1 MFFEIY
7 ILLFLLGA
15 IFGSFA
21 NVCIYRLPLEQS
33 IVTNRSYCPNCKKKI
48 AWYFNI
54 PIFSYLYLQG
64 KCFNCKKKI
73 SSQYLIV
80 EIISAFSFIV
90 IYYMFGFSIETL
102 LLIFIFSIYLIIF
115 FIDLKHFIIPNSLNF
130 TLIISGFFKNFIP
143 QLDKFLFSDLIS
155 SIIGG
160 IIGYAMIWGII
171 KLYKKLKN
179 IEGMGLG
186 DAKLFCGIGLWF
198 GYQSVFIIIFLA
210 SIIALIVI
218 APKLIMG
225 KIKMKNEIPFGPF
238 IIIGNLVY
246 LIFMNEIF
254 NFLSMSQLQ

>member
-1 MFFEIY
+1 MLQI
-7 ILLFLLGA
+7 A
-15 IFGSFA
+15 HT
-21 NVCIYRLPLEQS
+21 VH
-33 IVTNRSYCPNCKKKI
+33 IVKKK
-48 AWYFNI
+48 FLGFL
-54 PIFSYLYLQG
+54 IFQYSLIFIYKENVLVV
-64 KCFNCKKKI
+64 KKKI

-80 EIISAFSFIV
+80 EIISALSFLG
-90 IYYMFGFSIETL
+90 IYYMFGLSIEML

-130 TLIISGFFKNFIP
+130 MLIISGFFKNFIP
-143 QLDKFLFSDLIS
+143 QLDEFLFSDLIS

-160 IIGYAMIWGII
+160 IIGYTMIWGII
-171 KLYKKLKN
+171 KLYKILKN

-210 SIIALIVI
+210 SIIALIAI
-218 APKLIMG
+218 APKLMMG

-246 LIFMNEIF
+246 LIFMDEIF

>member
-7 ILLFLLGA
+7 FTSFLLGA

-33 IVTNRSYCPNCKKKI
+33 IVIKRSHCSNCKKKI
-48 AWYFNI
+48 YWYLNI
-54 PIFSYLYLQG
+54 PIFSYLFLKG
-64 KCFNCKKKI
+64 KCFYCKKKI
-73 SSQYLIV
+73 SLQYLIV
-80 EIISAFSFIV
+80 EIISAAGFV
-90 IYYMFGFSIETL
+90 TIYYMYGFSIETL
-102 LLIFIFSIYLIIF
+102 LLILIFSIYLIIF

-130 TLIISGFFKNFIP
+130 IFIISGFFKNFIP
-143 QLDKFLFSDLIS
+143 QLDEFLFSDFIS

-160 IIGYAMIWGII
+160 ILGYAMIWGII
-171 KLYKKLKN
+171 KLYKKIKN

-210 SIIALIVI
+210 SIIALITI
-218 APKLIMG
+218 APKLMKG
-225 KIKMKNEIPFGPF
+225 EIKMKNEIPFGPF

-246 LIFMNEIF
+246 LIFMDEIF
-254 NFLSMSQLQ
+254 NFLSTLLL

>member
-33 IVTNRSYCPNCKKKI
+33 IITNRSNCTNCKKKI
-48 AWYFNI
+48 SWFLNI
-54 PIFSYLYLQG
+54 PIFSYLFLIG
-64 KCFNCKKKI
+64 KCFYCKKKI
-73 SSQYLIV
+73 SLQYLVV
-80 EIISAFSFIV
+80 EIISAVSFAG
-90 IYYMFGFSIETL
+90 IYYMFGFSIQTL

-130 TLIISGFFKNFIP
+130 ILIISGFFKNFIP
-143 QLDKFLFSDLIS
+143 HLDEFLFSDFIS

-160 IIGYAMIWGII
+160 IMGYAMIWIII

-210 SIIALIVI
+210 SIIALITI
-218 APKLIMG
+218 APKLMKG
-225 KIKMKNEIPFGPF
+225 TIKMKNEIPFGPF

-246 LIFMNEIF
+246 LIFMDEIF
-254 NFLSMSQLQ
+254 NFLSILLL

>member
-33 IVTNRSYCPNCKKKI
+33 IVTKRSYC
-48 AWYFNI
+48 A
-54 PIFSYLYLQG
+54 Q
-64 KCFNCKKKI
+64 CKKKI
-73 SSQYLIV
+73 SWFFNIPILSYFFLSGKCFYCKKKISFQYLIV
-80 EIISAFSFIV
+80 EIISAVSFV
-90 IYYMFGFSIETL
+90 SIYYMFGFSIETL

-115 FIDLKHFIIPNSLNF
+115 FIDLKNFIIPNSLNF

-143 QLDKFLFSDLIS
+143 QLDEFLFSDLIS

-210 SIIALIVI
+210 SIVALIII
-218 APKLIMG
+218 APKLMMG

-246 LIFMNEIF
+246 LIFMDEIF
-254 NFLSMSQLQ
+254 SFLSMTQL

>member
-7 ILLFLLGA
+7 ILLFFLGA

-33 IVTNRSYCPNCKKKI
+33 IVTNRSYCPHCKKKI
-48 AWYFNI
+48 SWFFNI
-54 PIFSYLYLQG
+54 PIFSYLFLRG
-64 KCFNCKKKI
+64 KCFYCKKKI
-73 SSQYLIV
+73 SSKYLIV
-80 EIISAFSFIV
+80 EIISAVSFLG

-130 TLIISGFFKNFIP
+130 IFIISGFLKNFIP
-143 QLDKFLFSDLIS
+143 ELDKFIFSDFIS

-160 IIGYAMIWGII
+160 IIGYGMIWGII

-198 GYQSVFIIIFLA
+198 GFQSVFIIIFLA
-210 SIIALIVI
+210 SIIALIII
-218 APKLIMG
+218 APKLMMG
-225 KIKMKNEIPFGPF
+225 KIKMKSEIPFGPF

-246 LIFMNEIF
+246 LIFMDEIF
-254 NFLSMSQLQ
+254 NFLSTPLPQ

>member
-33 IVTNRSYCPNCKKKI
+33 IVTNRSYCPHCKKKI
-48 AWYFNI
+48 SWFFNI
-54 PIFSYLYLQG
+54 PIFSYLFLRG
-64 KCFNCKKKI
+64 KCFYCKKKI

-80 EIISAFSFIV
+80 EIISALSFLG
-90 IYYMFGFSIETL
+90 IYYMFEFSIETL

-130 TLIISGFFKNFIP
+130 ILIISGFLKNFMP
-143 QLDKFLFSDLIS
+143 ELDKFLFSDLIS
-155 SIIGG
+155 SIIG
-160 IIGYAMIWGII
+160 GII

-198 GYQSVFIIIFLA
+198 GFQSVFIIIFLA

-218 APKLIMG
+218 APKLMMG

-246 LIFMNEIF
+246 LIFMDEIF
-254 NFLSMSQLQ
+254 NFLSMTQ

>member
-1 MFFEIY
+1 MLFEIY

-33 IVTNRSYCPNCKKKI
+33 IITKRSYCTHCKKKI
-48 AWYFNI
+48 AWFLNI
-54 PIFSYLYLQG
+54 PIFSYLFLIG
-64 KCFNCKKKI
+64 KCFYCKKKI
-73 SSQYLIV
+73 SLQYLVV
-80 EIISAFSFIV
+80 EIISAISFV
-90 IYYMFGFSIETL
+90 GIYYMFGLRIETL
-102 LLIFIFSIYLIIF
+102 LFIFVFSIYLITF

-143 QLDKFLFSDLIS
+143 ELDEFLFTDFNS

-160 IIGYAMIWGII
+160 IVGYVMIWGII

-210 SIIALIVI
+210 SIIALII
-218 APKLIMG
+218 LCPKLMKG
-225 KIKMKNEIPFGPF
+225 TIKMKNEIPFGPF
-238 IIIGNLVY
+238 IIIGNLIY
-246 LIFMNEIF
+246 LIFMDEIF
-254 NFLSMSQLQ
+254 NFLSMTQL

>member
-7 ILLFLLGA
+7 VLLFLLGA

-33 IVTNRSYCPNCKKKI
+33 IVTNRSHCPHCKKKI
-48 AWYFNI
+48 SWFFNI

-80 EIISAFSFIV
+80 EIISALSFLG
-90 IYYMFGFSIETL
+90 IYYMFGLSIEML

-130 TLIISGFFKNFIP
+130 MLIISGFFKNFIP

-186 DAKLFCGIGLWF
+186 DAKLFCAIGLWF

-218 APKLIMG
+218 APKLMMG

-246 LIFMNEIF
+246 LIFMDEFF

>member
-1 MFFEIY
+1 MLFETYIILFFI
-7 ILLFLLGA
+7 GA

-33 IVTNRSYCPNCKKKI
+33 IVTTRSHCTFCKKKI
-48 AWYFNI
+48 AWYLNI
-54 PIFSYLYLQG
+54 PILSYLYLQG
-64 KCFNCKKKI
+64 KCYHCKKKI
-73 SSQYLIV
+73 SLQYLIV
-80 EIISAFSFIV
+80 EIISAVSFV
-90 IYYMFGFSIETL
+90 SIYYIFSFSIESA

-130 TLIISGFFKNFIP
+130 ILIVSGFLKNFIP
-143 QLDKFLFSDLIS
+143 HLDIFLFTDLTS

-160 IIGYAMIWGII
+160 MVGYAMIWII
-171 KLYKKLKN
+171 IELYKKIKK

-218 APKLIMG
+218 APKLMKG
-225 KIKMKNEIPFGPF
+225 TIKMKNEIPFGPF

-246 LIFMNEIF
+246 LIFMDEIF
-254 NFLSMSQLQ
+254 NFLSTPLL

>member
-7 ILLFLLGA
+7 ILLFLLVA

-33 IVTNRSYCPNCKKKI
+33 IVTNRSYCTHCKKKI
-48 AWYFNI
+48 SWFFNI
-54 PIFSYLYLQG
+54 PIFSYLFLSG
-64 KCFNCKKKI
+64 KCFYCKKKI
-73 SSQYLIV
+73 SFQYLIV
-80 EIISAFSFIV
+80 EIISAFSFV
-90 IYYMFGFSIETL
+90 SIYYMFGFSIKTL
-102 LLIFIFSIYLIIF
+102 LLIFIFSIYLVIF

-130 TLIISGFFKNFIP
+130 ILIISGFFKNFIP

-155 SIIGG
+155 SINGG
-160 IIGYAMIWGII
+160 IIGYTMIWGII

-210 SIIALIVI
+210 SITALL
-218 APKLIMG
+218 LILPSL
-225 KIKMKNEIPFGPF
+225 IKGNLNLKSKIPFGPF
-238 IIIGNLVY
+238 IIFGNLIF
-246 LIFMNEIF
+246 LIFQLEIL
-254 NFLSMSQLQ
+254 NFLSILAQ